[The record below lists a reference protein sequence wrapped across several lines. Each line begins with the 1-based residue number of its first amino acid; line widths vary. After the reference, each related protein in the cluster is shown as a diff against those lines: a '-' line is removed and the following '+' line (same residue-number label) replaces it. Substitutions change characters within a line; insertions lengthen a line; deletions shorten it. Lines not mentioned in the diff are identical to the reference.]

1 MIGRLVKK
9 LIGVQGLTKEE
20 LRESAYRHRFSDYL
34 PWVAYDPETKVYVNI
49 DGTVGFLWECIP
61 LVFASTREFETLSG
75 LFKITTI
82 PDFSVLQFMLF
93 ADPYIEPI
101 VEWYSKLKVQNQEN
115 HSLVKEG
122 VERIARF
129 VMENNEG
136 IKACQG
142 IPLRN
147 FRLFVSL
154 KMPVASLRKSRV
166 NLDDLRA
173 NVHEILQA
181 IGLYPRELE
190 PGELIF
196 TMFRIFNNRINKNL
210 AYDDTR
216 PISSQIILAETP
228 IEFFWNYAKI
238 GDFYFK
244 CLTPKQMPKEVGP
257 LTMNVLTGD
266 IWGVQS
272 DGNQVPT
279 PFILSVNVI
288 YQNLKVK
295 LHSKC
300 NFVLQQKAVGSFA
313 PSLVRKQS
321 EYLWATAEIE
331 RGTTFVRVMPI
342 VWVYAPNLDKVRD
355 AAARVKRMWES
366 EGFVMQEESAILKIL
381 FIAALPFGLY
391 TSQGI
396 IDTIDRDFICHD
408 KAAAFVLPIQADCS
422 VQCEPHVLFFGR
434 KGQLISLDL
443 FDQRS
448 NNMNAFVAAES
459 GSGKSFF
466 VNHLV
471 FNYYASGAIIRIVD
485 IGGSYRKLVQMLGGK
500 FISFSEDSKIIINP
514 FGNVLKIEDDLG
526 VLSAIVA
533 QMAYSATGGFPDEL
547 EMTLI
552 KSACLWAWKKKG
564 KEATIDDVY
573 EYLNSFP
580 NLIDSDTE
588 AEFQGFSSESLME
601 FVKKAKNLAF
611 NLQDFTS
618 RGIYGRWFCGPT
630 TLDISKDD
638 LVVLELEELKH
649 KQELFRVITLQV
661 LNYVTQDLYL
671 SDRSRRRM
679 IIFDEA
685 WQFFKETNLLAQVIE
700 EGYRR
705 ARKYGGSF
713 VTITQS
719 LLDFKSFG
727 RVGEV
732 IMGNSAW
739 KFLLQSSDY
748 ERAHHE
754 KIIDVGEFELKILK
768 SVRNVRP
775 KYSEIFVN
783 GPVGKGVIRL
793 VVDPYTYYV
802 YTTDAQDVARLNA
815 AYRETGSW
823 EKAIQLV
830 LQENTS

>member
-1 MIGRLVKK
+1 MIGRLLKR
-9 LIGVQGLTKEE
+9 LTRVQGLTKEE
-20 LRESAYRHRFSDYL
+20 LREAVFRHRFSDYL
-34 PWVAYDPETKVYVNI
+34 PWVAYDSEKKLYANV
-49 DGTVGFLWECIP
+49 DGTVGFIWECTP
-61 LVFASTREFETLSG
+61 LVFASVREFETLSG
-75 LFKITTI
+75 LFKISAI
-82 PDFSVLQFMLF
+82 PEFSVLQFMLF

-101 VEWYSKLKVQNQEN
+101 VRWYESLKSQKE
-115 HSLVKEG
+115 HPLVKEG
-122 VERIARF
+122 VERITRF
-129 VMENNEG
+129 IMENNDG

-154 KMPVASLRKSRV
+154 KMPAASLRKNRTNV
-166 NLDDLRA
+166 DDLRA
-173 NVHEILQA
+173 NVREILQA
-181 IGLYPRELE
+181 VGLHPRELE
-190 PGELIF
+190 PDELIF
-196 TMFRIFNNRINKNL
+196 TMFRIFNNRVNGNL
-210 AYDDTR
+210 RYDDAR
-216 PISSQIILAETP
+216 PISSQVILAETP
-228 IEFFWNYAKI
+228 IKFFWNYAKI
-238 GDFYFK
+238 GDLYFK
-244 CLTPKQMPKEVGP
+244 CLTPKQMPKEVNP

-279 PFILSVNVI
+279 PFILAVNVI
-288 YQNLKVK
+288 YQNLKTK

-300 NFVLQQKAVGSFA
+300 NFVLQQKAVGSLA

-321 EYLWATAEIE
+321 EYLWATGEIE
-331 RGTTFVRVMPI
+331 RGTVFVRVMPI
-342 VWVYAPNLDKVRD
+342 VWVYAPDLDKVRD

-366 EGFVMQEESAILKIL
+366 EGFVMQEENAILKIL

-391 TSQGI
+391 ASQGI

-408 KAAAFVLPIQADCS
+408 KAASFVLPIQADCS

-434 KGQLISLDL
+434 KGQLVSLDL
-443 FDQRS
+443 FDVRS
-448 NNMNAFVAAES
+448 NNMNAFVAAET
-459 GSGKSFF
+459 GSGKSFL

-471 FNYYASGAIIRIVD
+471 FNYYCSGAIIRIVD

-500 FISFSEDSKIIINP
+500 FVSFTEDSGIIINP

-526 VLSAIVA
+526 VLSAVVA
-533 QMAYSATGGFPDEL
+533 QMAYSATGTFPDEL
-547 EMTLI
+547 EMSLI
-552 KSACLWAWKKKG
+552 KSACLWAWRKKG
-564 KEATIDDVY
+564 KDATIDDVY
-573 EYLNSFP
+573 EYLNRFP
-580 NLIDSDTE
+580 SLVESESELLDL
-588 AEFQGFSSESLME
+588 SSESLSE
-601 FVKKAKNLAF
+601 FAKKAKNLAF

-630 TLDISKDD
+630 TLDISQDD

-649 KQELFRVITLQV
+649 KQELFRVVTLQV

-685 WQFFKETNLLAQVIE
+685 WQFFRETTLLAQVIE

-719 LLDFKSFG
+719 LLDFKFFG

-748 ERAHHE
+748 EKASHE

-775 KYSEIFVN
+775 RYSEVFVS
-783 GPVGKGVIRL
+783 GPVGKGVVRL

-802 YTTDAQDVARLNA
+802 YTTDARDVARLNA

-823 EKAIQLV
+823 EKAIELV
-830 LQENTS
+830 LKESASS